1 MESSV
6 GGNLHVYGGSGPR
19 QQASIPLFY
28 FHLLSL
34 PLLFFFPGIVA
45 AGWGAHWPLP
55 MNFKTTL
62 PCTPSWTPQV
72 EGYRIPLGLDGA
84 PGQGKKE
91 KRNVEGWRK
100 SMEDGEAEL
109 KTQRER
115 FYY

>member
-1 MESSV
+1 MFMEEAV
-6 GGNLHVYGGSGPR
+6 LANRPR
-19 QQASIPLFY
+19 SLFSIFTCCPFRC
-28 FHLLSL
+28 
-34 PLLFFFPGIVA
+34 FFFPGIVA